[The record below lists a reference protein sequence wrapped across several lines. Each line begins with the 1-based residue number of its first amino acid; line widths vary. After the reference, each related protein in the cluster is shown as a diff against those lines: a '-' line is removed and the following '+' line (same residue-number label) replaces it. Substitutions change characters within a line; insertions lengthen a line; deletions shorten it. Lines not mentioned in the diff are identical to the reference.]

1 MENITLCIKFLKLH
15 IPQTPIEIQ
24 HRAMIKL
31 TASLWLIESF
41 YNSHYFDIK

>member
-1 MENITLCIKFLKLH
+1 MGNITLCIKFLKLH
-15 IPQTPIEIQ
+15 IPQTLIRIQ

-31 TASLWLIESF
+31 TVSLWLIESF